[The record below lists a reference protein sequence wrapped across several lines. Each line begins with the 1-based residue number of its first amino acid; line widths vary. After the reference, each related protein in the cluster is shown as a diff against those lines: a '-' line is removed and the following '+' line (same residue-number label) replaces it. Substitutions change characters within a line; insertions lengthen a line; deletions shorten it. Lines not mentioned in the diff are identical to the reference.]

1 VEPLSVGRAVSTLA
15 QAEPDR
21 PAVTEWVPDGRV
33 RTVTRSE
40 FDRRTNRIARAW
52 AELGVGEGDY
62 VTIGLPNSVAFFEA
76 AVATWKLGAVPQP
89 LSSRLP
95 DRERQAIVELADS
108 RLVVGADRDAHPNRR
123 VLPSGWEPDPAI
135 DESPLPNRVSPV
147 MRAMTS
153 GGSTGRPKLIV
164 RHDPGV
170 VDPARA
176 GIYRVTPDGCQ
187 VVVAP
192 LYHSTPFALST
203 TGLFWGNH
211 IVVLPRFDPAATL
224 RAVEEYRA
232 TLLFLV
238 PTMMLRIW
246 RLGDDIRVRYD
257 LSSLETLWHL
267 GAPCPPWLKAHWID
281 WLGPE
286 RIFELYGGTE
296 FQAGTMITGA
306 DWLDHPGSVGRCI
319 FGEMK
324 VVDPDTGADLP
335 PGEVGEIY
343 MRRDAQGTQGY
354 HYIGSEP
361 RSLPGHW
368 ESLGDMGSIDQDGY
382 VYLADRR
389 ADMILVGGANIYPAE
404 IENALME
411 HPSVLS
417 AAVIGLPDEELG
429 NRVHAIV
436 QTTSSLRDD
445 ELDAFLA
452 ERLVRYKIPR
462 TYEYVDQSLR
472 DDGGKVR
479 RSALRDE
486 RLSRSL

>member
-1 VEPLSVGRAVSTLA
+1 VDPPSVGRAITFLA
-15 QAEPDR
+15 EAQPDR
-21 PAVTEWVPDGRV
+21 PAITEWKTDGGV
-33 RTVTRSE
+33 RTVTRVE
-40 FDRRTNRIARAW
+40 FDRRTNQIARAF
-52 AELGVGEGDY
+52 AGLGVRRGDY
-62 VTIGLPNSVAFFEA
+62 ITIGLPNSIEFFEA

-95 DRERQAIVELADS
+95 DRERQAIVELADA
-108 RLVVGADRDAHPNRR
+108 RLVVGAEPEAHPSRR
-123 VLPSGWEPDPAI
+123 VLASGWEPDPST
-135 DESPLPNRVSPV
+135 DDGPLPDQVSPV

-153 GGSTGRPKLIV
+153 GGSTGRPKLVV

-176 GIYRVTPDGCQ
+176 RIYRVSPDGCH

-211 IVVLPRFDPAATL
+211 IVVLPRFDPESTL
-224 RAVEEYRA
+224 RAVEEHRA

-246 RLGDDIRVRYD
+246 RLDEAVRTRHD

-267 GAPCPPWLKAHWID
+267 GAPCPPWLKANWIH
-281 WLGPE
+281 WLGAE
-286 RIFELYGGTE
+286 RVFELYGGTE
-296 FQAGTMITGA
+296 FQAGTMITGHE
-306 DWLDHPGSVGRCI
+306 WLDHPGSVGRCI

-324 VVDPDTGADLP
+324 VVDPETGADLP
-335 PGEVGEIY
+335 PGHIGEIY
-343 MRRDAQGTQGY
+343 MRRDAEGTQGY
-354 HYIGSEP
+354 HYIGAEP
-361 RSLPGHW
+361 RSLPGNW
-368 ESLGDMGSIDQDGY
+368 ESLGDMGSIDEDGY

-389 ADMILVGGANIYPAE
+389 ADMILVGGSNVYPAE
-404 IENALME
+404 VENALME

-417 AAVIGLPDEELG
+417 AAVIGLPDEDLG

-436 QTTSSLRDD
+436 QTTSSVSD
-445 ELDAFLA
+445 EELHAFLA

-462 TYEYVDQSLR
+462 TFEYTAEPVR

-479 RSALRDE
+479 RSALRAE
-486 RLSRSL
+486 RL